1 MNRKRT
7 ILLMI
12 AVVAMALGSLA
23 PVALAGKPVVHGI
36 VSQGYLKSSEYNY
49 LNNSKDGSFQFNE
62 VMLNVSTY
70 VTPKLRVG
78 AQVMARNLG
87 NSGNEDVVL
96 DWAFGDYRVS
106 DNFGIRVGKVKMPH
120 GLYNQTRDVDMVRN
134 AILLPQAVYPEI
146 YRDVMNGFEGA
157 SLYGSFS
164 FGESRGLEYEVYGGT
179 VDTDRTG
186 FNKFL
191 VWYDYQMAAFGAPM
205 PSYFESEEVSKLWGG
220 ALRYATPLEGLR
232 VGASGFTI
240 KNEYDGLV
248 TAPYG
253 TFRPHVTTD
262 VESIFV
268 LSAEY
273 TRDRWLAAFELTR
286 TMADL
291 TAEDVLVPTGLPD
304 PAPPYGTVD
313 LPTQSDHRG
322 GWYGMLN
329 YQASDKVQVGG
340 YYSKYYPDYGVREGD
355 GFDYYMNDVAF
366 TVRYD
371 INDYWLVKLEGHLMK
386 GVGGVSGA
394 ANVGSA
400 FDEESWNLFGVKS
413 TFFF

>member
-7 ILLMI
+7 IVLMV
-12 AVVAMALGSLA
+12 AVVAVALGSLVPA
-23 PVALAGKPVVHGI
+23 ALAGKPVVHGI

-78 AQVMARNLG
+78 AQVMARNLA
-87 NSGNEDVVL
+87 NNGNENVVL

-106 DNFGIRVGKVKMPH
+106 DNFGIRVGKVKTPH

-134 AILLPQAVYPEI
+134 SILLPQSVYAEI

-157 SLYGSFS
+157 SVYGSFS
-164 FGESRGLEYEVYGGT
+164 FGSSRGLDYEFFGGT

-186 FNKFL
+186 FNKNL
-191 VWYDYQMAAFGAPM
+191 VWYDFANAIFGAPL
-205 PSYFESEEVSKLWGG
+205 PTYFENEEATKLWGG

-232 VGASGFTI
+232 VGASAFTTEI
-240 KNEYDGLV
+240 VYNGLV

-253 TFRPHVTTD
+253 NFSPTVTTD
-262 VESIFV
+262 VEHVYV

-273 TRDRWLAAFELTR
+273 TRDQWLAAFEFTR
-286 TMADL
+286 TMANL
-291 TAEDVLVPTGLPD
+291 MAEDVYVPTGLTD
-304 PAPPYGTVD
+304 PYPAFAYID
-313 LPTQSDHRG
+313 AEAYDHRG
-322 GWYGMLN
+322 GWYGLLN
-329 YQASDKVQVGG
+329 YQASDKVQIGG
-340 YYSKYYPDYGVREGD
+340 YYSKYYPDYGIRDAEGF
-355 GFDYYMNDVAF
+355 GHYMNDIAF

-386 GVGGVSGA
+386 GVGGVNGA
-394 ANVGSA
+394 LNTDST
-400 FDEESWNLFGVKS
+400 FEEENWNLFGVKS